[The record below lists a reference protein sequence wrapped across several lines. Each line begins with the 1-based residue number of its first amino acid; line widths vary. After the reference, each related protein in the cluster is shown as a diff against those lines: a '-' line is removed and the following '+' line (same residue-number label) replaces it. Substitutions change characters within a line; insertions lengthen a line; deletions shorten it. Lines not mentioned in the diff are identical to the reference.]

1 MSAELKY
8 QDNIAIITLKR
19 PAARNAL
26 NAEMIAKLQEFI
38 TEIAPLNLCAA
49 IFIGDGHKAFC
60 AGADITELQNKTP
73 AMHLHAIQTGQ
84 NLFEQINQLKFPTL
98 ACINGAVLGGGLE
111 LAMACTFRICSPTAR
126 LGLPEIKLGLIPGY
140 GGTQRLPRLVGQTKA
155 LELIISG
162 KIISAEEALQIG
174 LINRI
179 LDLDDPIQT
188 SFQYLDEFGL
198 QFPAA
203 IRHAIKAVQA
213 ASEWDI
219 QNGLA
224 LEAELFVDVSQTA
237 DAVEGIQAFLEKRPA
252 HFTQK

>member
-19 PAARNAL
+19 PEARNAL
-26 NAEMIAKLQEFI
+26 NADMIAKLQEFI
-38 TEIAPLNLCAA
+38 AEISSLNLRAA
-49 IFIGDGHKAFC
+49 IFTGDGHKAFC

-73 AMHLHAIQTGQ
+73 AAHLKTIQIGQ

-98 ACINGAVLGGGLE
+98 ACINGAVIGGGLE
-111 LAMACTFRICSPTAR
+111 LAMACTFRICSPNAR

-162 KIISAEEALQIG
+162 KIITAEEALHIG

-179 LDLDDPIQT
+179 LDLSDPIQT
-188 SFQYLDEFGL
+188 GRQYLDEFGL

-203 IRHAIKAVQA
+203 IQHAMQAVQA
-213 ASEWDI
+213 ASELDI
-219 QNGLA
+219 QAGLA
-224 LEAELFVDVSQTA
+224 LEAELFVNVSQTL
-237 DAVEGIQAFLEKRPA
+237 DAAEGIQAFLEKRPA
-252 HFTQK
+252 HFIQK

>member
-38 TEIAPLNLCAA
+38 AEIAPLNLRAA
-49 IFIGDGHKAFC
+49 IFTGDGHKAFC

-73 AMHLHAIQTGQ
+73 AAHLNTIQIGQ
-84 NLFEQINQLKFPTL
+84 SLFEQINQLKFPTL

-111 LAMACTFRICSPTAR
+111 LAMACTFRICSPGAR

-162 KIISAEEALQIG
+162 KIITAEEALHIG

-179 LDLDDPIQT
+179 LDLSDPIQT
-188 SFQYLDEFGL
+188 GRQYLDEFGL

-203 IRHAIKAVQA
+203 IQHAMKAVQT
-213 ASEWDI
+213 ASELDI
-219 QNGLA
+219 QAGLA
-224 LEAELFVDVSQTA
+224 LEAELFVNVSQTA
-237 DAVEGIQAFLEKRPA
+237 DTAEGIQAFLEKRPA
-252 HFTQK
+252 HFIQK